1 MKHLT
6 NTQPAHLLYL
16 CRQSKNNTKDKH
28 AHAKWTPKWQNFQ
41 AKKNVFLL
49 LLFLTK
55 TVLSLIHIH
64 RFSLSALITLSYRI
78 SITTKLQTSLYI
90 SLHFNINTVTYS
102 HTHTHFLTF
111 HLSVDSPKRSHVVC
125 PSIMFIDQK
134 GSHQLQALLFTA
146 CLLITVCYNY
156 ECYNHYKNWTYN
168 QKTDVNQL
176 CIYLHVS

>member
-6 NTQPAHLLYL
+6 NTQPTHLLYL

-102 HTHTHFLTF
+102 HTHTFSHFPPFCWQSQKKSCSLSKYNVHRSERVPSAAGTF
-111 HLSVDSPKRSHVVC
+111 IYCLS
-125 PSIMFIDQK
+125 F
-134 GSHQLQALLFTA
+134 
-146 CLLITVCYNY
+146 
-156 ECYNHYKNWTYN
+156 NHSM
-168 QKTDVNQL
+168 L
-176 CIYLHVS
+176 